1 MHQEN
6 HTGISEFFLLGFQN
20 LSSFKIPFFILIFSL
35 YVITTTSNLFIVLL
49 VSLSRTLHTPM
60 YFFLGHLSLCDILLS
75 MNVIPNMLDVILK
88 EGTTISLLG
97 CLTQLF
103 MFALCCIAECYILS
117 MMSCDRYL
125 AICNPLRYSS
135 IMDFKMCLFLVVLS
149 WSLGFLISIITC
161 LLIYELEFCNR
172 NIIDHFFCEFFPIV
186 NLSCSDT
193 SVVELEVSIAT
204 PFILLFPFVFLIVT
218 YVYIFLTILG
228 ISSTMGRQKAFST
241 CSSHLTVV
249 CLYYGTLI
257 SIYLSPSNGY
267 SLNINKVT
275 SLFYTLVTPLFN
287 PVIYSLRNKD
297 IRKEFNAFVR
307 EQEHGCFTI
316 ISTKIAKS
324 KNKVH

>member
-1 MHQEN
+1 MLQEN
-6 HTGISEFFLLGFQN
+6 HTVISEFFLMGFQN
-20 LSSFKIPFFILIFSL
+20 LSSFRIPFFILLFSI
-35 YVITTTSNLFIVLL
+35 YAITITVNLFIVLL
-49 VSLSRTLHTPM
+49 VSLSHTLHTPM
-60 YFFLGHLSLCDILLS
+60 YFFLKQLSLCDTLLS
-75 MNVIPNMLDVILK
+75 TSVIPNLLDVILK

-135 IMDFKMCLFLVVLS
+135 IMDFKICLFLVVLS

-172 NIIDHFFCEFFPIV
+172 NIIDHFFCEYLPIV

-193 SVVELEVSIAT
+193 SVIKLEVSIVT
-204 PFILLFPFVFLIVT
+204 PFILLFPFVFVIVT
-218 YVYIFLTILG
+218 YIYIFFTILG
-228 ISSTMGRQKAFST
+228 ISSTTGRQKAFST

-257 SIYLSPSNGY
+257 SIYISPSKGY

-287 PVIYSLRNKD
+287 PVIYCVRNQD
-297 IRKEFNAFVR
+297 IRKEFNSIVKKK
-307 EQEHGCFTI
+307 
-316 ISTKIAKS
+316 TK
-324 KNKVH
+324 